1 MKSRKCFQ
9 FSPPPR
15 MFCIYFIFFFK
26 ALAAARFSQR
36 FWRDERERYR
46 YKLVSWHRRRVA
58 SCYSVARSSAHRGG
72 SCTCREAFERLLQYL
87 VSATR
92 LSLCWR
98 FLVCFLCCL
107 IFFFIFFLIF
117 LIFFFGKVTLKEKKK
132 KFPPKWKRNTILVLG
147 WKTAETLVNAAI
159 IFFFFL
165 WKHDRQIHTHSNDTC
180 VTMKINSGL
189 CELFL
194 LWGLCYEHI
203 GLSECFASFCR

>member
-1 MKSRKCFQ
+1 MKSRKCFH
-9 FSPPPR
+9 FFPPTKDVL
-15 MFCIYFIFFFK
+15 YFFIFFK

-107 IFFFIFFLIF
+107 IFFNFLI
-117 LIFFFGKVTLKEKKK
+117 FFGKVTLKEKKNSLQSENEIQSW
-132 KFPPKWKRNTILVLG
+132 FSDEKRQKHWSTVLRS
-147 WKTAETLVNAAI
+147 KRSSH
-159 IFFFFL
+159 F
-165 WKHDRQIHTHSNDTC
+165 
-180 VTMKINSGL
+180 
-189 CELFL
+189 LFL
-194 LWGLCYEHI
+194 SLKTRQ
-203 GLSECFASFCR
+203 ADTQ